1 MPLAGSAARR
11 YSEALL
17 DFAVREE
24 AIASYRGS
32 LERLAS
38 AFGAET
44 VRVLRDP
51 RVSLERRRA
60 ALDAAAKDEPRAVRA
75 VLDLLLERDR
85 VALVP
90 EISRAF
96 GDLVD
101 ERAGIVKAKIT
112 TPIELDERQRA
123 DLVRRLEQA
132 TGKRIRATFA
142 VDGSLI
148 GGALVQVGDRLVDTT
163 LRTQLNALAK
173 QLAGGSPGNAGD

>member
-1 MPLAGSAARR
+1 MPLTGSSARR
-11 YSEALL
+11 YAEALL

-24 AIASYRGS
+24 AISAYRGS

-44 VRVLRDP
+44 LRALRDP

-60 ALDAAAKDEPRAVRA
+60 ALDTAASGEPNAVRA

-85 VALVP
+85 IALVP
-90 EISRAF
+90 RISRAF

-101 ERAGIVKAKIT
+101 EREGIVKARIT

-123 DLVRRLEQA
+123 ELVRRLEQA
-132 TGKRIRATFA
+132 TGKKIRPTFA
-142 VDGSLI
+142 VDGTLI
-148 GGALVQVGDRLVDTT
+148 GGALVQIGDRLIDTT
-163 LRTQLNALAK
+163 LRTQLSALAR
-173 QLAGGSPGNAGD
+173 QLAG